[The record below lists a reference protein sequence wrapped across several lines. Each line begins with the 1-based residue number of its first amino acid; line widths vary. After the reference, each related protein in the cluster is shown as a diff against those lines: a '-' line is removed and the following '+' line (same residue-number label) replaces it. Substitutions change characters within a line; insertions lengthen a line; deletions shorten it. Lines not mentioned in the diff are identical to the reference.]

1 LAYPQDHE
9 VLFDGESFKVN
20 PKFGCV
26 TLARVEAKVVLV
38 GAKVELTFDES
49 REQGVLLNVQLK
61 GI

>member
-1 LAYPQDHE
+1 
-9 VLFDGESFKVN
+9 
-20 PKFGCV
+20 
-26 TLARVEAKVVLV
+26 V